1 MKFSELKNRFKNK
14 YVIRVIAGV
23 LMVAVLGSSVGVWR
37 VQAAKEASAEIASGT
52 EQTVTETGSIEEADT
67 QAQERE
73 ELKDQIG
80 SLVHTQESEE
90 EIGKDETVYMLADAS
105 GKVEKTIVSD
115 WLKNPDGA
123 DVLKDASDL
132 TDITNVKGDES
143 FTQEGNTV
151 TWEAEGSDI
160 FYQGTTAKEAPIS
173 QKITYYLDG
182 QEIAPEE
189 LAGKSGKV
197 TIRFAYTNHEKRT
210 ETIQGKS
217 CDIYVPFTVM
227 TGMILNDGF
236 SNVEVTNGKV
246 MTDGKNTVVVGV
258 AMPGLKESLGV
269 TEEDFDGTVTLPDYV
284 EVTADVEHFE
294 LGMTVSVASG
304 DLLSQMNVNGSV
316 DLSVLSDT
324 IDAMTEASG
333 QLTEGSSELAD
344 GLDTLQ
350 SSLNQFSAG
359 VTTAQT
365 GVKDYTAGAAQLAA
379 GANELNTGIHTLAG
393 SAPALTNGVS
403 DLLTGVQA
411 AGDGA
416 AQIDAGV
423 TQLVDGIGTMKTT
436 VSDNITAI
444 SQDAETIYQT
454 DAEAQQAFAEA
465 LTSYT
470 GAAAAYLGVLQQ
482 FTAPGGSLNAYAGN
496 LTPVDKGINY
506 YRLDDTTNAGVLAA
520 AGIDFNSLGTAYAA
534 QLANLTAVVNNIGA
548 SGKVGALSQVQSGLA
563 QFDDTQLSA
572 LKTGAS
578 SLNAGLN
585 GDQGIVAGVTTLNQ
599 SVSGDLSSG
608 ISQLTAGAQQ
618 LADGA
623 AELTAN
629 NDKLNSGMT
638 SLRGATDL
646 LVNGVSQLE
655 TGSNTLAEGMAEFDE
670 EAIGKIADAY
680 NGDVKVLLE
689 RLEAVVEAGEEYGI
703 FTQTADGVKGSVKF
717 VWETASIQTED

>member
-23 LMVAVLGSSVGVWR
+23 LMVAVLGSSVDVWR
-37 VQAAKEASAEIASGT
+37 VQAAKEASTEITSGT
-52 EQTVTETGSIEEADT
+52 EQTVTETGPEEEADT

-90 EIGKDETVYMLADAS
+90 ETGKDETVYMLADAS

-151 TWEAEGSDI
+151 TWEARGSDI

-197 TIRFAYTNHEKRT
+197 TIRFEYTNHEKRT

-227 TGMILNDGF
+227 TGMILNDDF

-304 DLLSQMNVNGSV
+304 DLLSQMNVNGSM

-333 QLTEGSSELAD
+333 QLTEGSSELAE

-365 GVKDYTAGAAQLAA
+365 GVKDYTVGAAQLAA
-379 GANELNTGIHTLAG
+379 GADELNTGIHTLAG

-403 DLLTGVQA
+403 NLLTGVQA

-444 SQDAETIYQT
+444 SQDAATIYQT

-465 LTSYT
+465 LTGYT
-470 GAAAAYLGVLQQ
+470 SAAAAYLGVLQQ

-496 LTPVDKGINY
+496 LTPVDAGINY
-506 YRLDDTTNAGVLAA
+506 YRLDDTTNAGILAA
-520 AGIDFNSLGTAYAA
+520 AGIDFNSLGTAYAE

-578 SLNAGLN
+578 RLNAGLN

-599 SVSGDLSSG
+599 SVSGELSSG

-655 TGSNTLAEGMAEFDE
+655 TGSNTLAEGMVKFDE

-680 NGDVKVLLE
+680 NGDVKQLLE

-703 FTQTADGVKGSVKF
+703 FTQTADSVKGSVKF
-717 VWETASIQTED
+717 VWETASIQAED